1 MLLELYFTFLRLD
14 LTYGDYQSMLI
25 IAFLTSLVV
34 FAAAIIAKFALGK
47 YKPWY
52 FTAFIATESYFLL
65 AQLFLA
71 FWYRTAISI
80 TTFFEPATYVYV
92 IFAVPMIMAYR
103 KMMKKWPMLPWH
115 LVVYVLSLLASLVFW
130 YILIF
135 QYSIFRL
142 V

>member
-1 MLLELYFTFLRLD
+1 MLLETYFTFLRLD
-14 LTYGDYQSMLI
+14 LMYGDYKAMLI

-34 FAAAIIAKFALGK
+34 FAAAVVAKLALGK

-52 FTAFIATESYFLL
+52 FTAFIATEAYFLV

-71 FWYRTAISI
+71 FWYKTAVPVFA
-80 TTFFEPATYVYV
+80 FFEPATYVYV
-92 IFAVPMIMAYR
+92 IFAVPMAMAYR

-115 LVVYVLSLLASLVFW
+115 TVIYALSLLASLVFW
-130 YILIF
+130 YLLIF
-135 QYSIFRL
+135 QYGIFRL